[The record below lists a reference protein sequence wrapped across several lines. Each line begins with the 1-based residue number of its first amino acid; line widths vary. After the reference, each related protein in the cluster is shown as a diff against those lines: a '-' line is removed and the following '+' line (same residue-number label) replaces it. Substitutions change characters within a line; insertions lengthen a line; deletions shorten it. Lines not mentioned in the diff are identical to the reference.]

1 MMQASL
7 EQQFVR
13 DEDEKNQAELTAKLA
28 KK

>member
-13 DEDEKNQAELTAKLA
+13 DEDEKNKAELTAKLA